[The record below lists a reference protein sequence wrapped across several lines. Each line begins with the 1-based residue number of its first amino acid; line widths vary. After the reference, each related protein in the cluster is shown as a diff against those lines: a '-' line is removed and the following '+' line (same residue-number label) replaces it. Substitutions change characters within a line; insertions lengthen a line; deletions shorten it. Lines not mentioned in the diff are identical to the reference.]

1 MAVSTLRDSLATIV
15 GRENI
20 TDKIEPPDS
29 CTDAYLFGGE
39 RHKPSLVVWP
49 ATVEEV
55 ASVVKLANRER
66 IPLVPWGGGSD
77 LYAGGIVA
85 HEDSLI
91 VSMQRMNRV
100 LNIDMDFQ
108 TAKVQAGITV
118 HELNQQLAKRRLWW
132 PHDPESRAHAT
143 VGGSLST
150 NAVGTYF
157 AKFGPAG
164 DTVRALKVVLP
175 SGDIVEVGGNV
186 KQSQV
191 GYNLVALFTGAEG
204 TLGLIVE
211 ATLKL
216 EPLPE
221 HRVYAIAKFSNI
233 DRAILA
239 CNRIITSGLA
249 PETLIV
255 EDSTRFYSTISAD
268 TPDFDLRVKSLV
280 SGSEVVVIV
289 SFSGSSQDI
298 EFSLDR
304 SKMMV
309 STEKGVLIE
318 QDVADAWWYGKTKR
332 ITLMSAAQR
341 KELGTK
347 RYGIVDFCLQ
357 RAALSTVYEQL
368 IDLYAK
374 YALLAQ
380 GVRFYFRQNG
390 DAPATVV
397 VLFDESSEE
406 QKSNYRA
413 WIKESSQLVLQ
424 YGGTMSAVTATGLK
438 LAGLVEYE
446 LKDGLSLV
454 RTIKRTL
461 DPNNIMN
468 PGKKFPLT

>member
-1 MAVSTLRDSLATIV
+1 MAVTALRDSFATIV
-15 GRENI
+15 GKENI

-29 CTDAYLFGGE
+29 CTDAYFFGGE

-66 IPLVPWGGGSD
+66 IPLVPWGGGTD
-77 LYAGGIVA
+77 LYAGGIAA
-85 HEDSLI
+85 HEGSVI

-100 LNIDMDFQ
+100 LNIDTDFQ
-108 TAKVQAGITV
+108 TAKVQAGIGV
-118 HELNQQLAKRRLWW
+118 HELNEQLAKRGLWW

-157 AKFGPAG
+157 AKFGSAG

-175 SGDIVEVGGNV
+175 SGDIVEAGSSV
-186 KQSQV
+186 KYSLV
-191 GYNLVALFTGAEG
+191 GYNLVDLFTGAEG

-221 HRVYAIAKFSNI
+221 DRVYAIAKFSNL

-255 EDSTRFYSTISAD
+255 EDSTRFYSTIAAD
-268 TPDFDLRVKSLV
+268 TADFALRVKSLV
-280 SGSEVVVIV
+280 SGSEAVVIV

-298 EFSLDR
+298 KFSSDR
-304 SKMMV
+304 SNMML
-309 STEKGVLIE
+309 SAEKGVLIE
-318 QDVADAWWYGKTKR
+318 RDVADAWWYGKTKR
-332 ITLMSAAQR
+332 LTLMSAVQR
-341 KELGTK
+341 KELGSK

-357 RAALSTVYEQL
+357 RAALSTIYEQL
-368 IDLYAK
+368 TELYAK
-374 YALLAQ
+374 YPLQPQ

-390 DAPATVV
+390 DAPATVI
-397 VLFDESSEE
+397 VLLDESSEE
-406 QKSNYRA
+406 QKSDYRA

-424 YGGTMSAVTATGLK
+424 YGGTMSAVTGTGLK
-438 LAGLVEYE
+438 LAGVVEYE
-446 LKDGLSLV
+446 LKDALSLI
-454 RTIKRTL
+454 RLIKRTL
-461 DPNNIMN
+461 DPNNTMN